1 MVDARLSLRQPFG
14 HAHPVDS
21 EVTVAAPYMPSGG
34 GSFGWAPADSS
45 YMRDLAQRCTRV
57 ARECPHLPTSHELEA
72 IGVELMEKAKELDE
86 LGQTSGS
93 DDAPRKAS
101 ARTKVPKK

>member
-1 MVDARLSLRQPFG
+1 MVDARLSVRQPFG
-14 HAHPVDS
+14 HAYPVDS
-21 EVTVAAPYMPSGG
+21 EVNVAAPNMPSGA
-34 GSFGWAPADSS
+34 GSFGWVPADSS
-45 YMRDLAQRCTRV
+45 YMRELAHRCTRA

-86 LGQTSGS
+86 LNQTSGS

-101 ARTKVPKK
+101 SRPKVPKK